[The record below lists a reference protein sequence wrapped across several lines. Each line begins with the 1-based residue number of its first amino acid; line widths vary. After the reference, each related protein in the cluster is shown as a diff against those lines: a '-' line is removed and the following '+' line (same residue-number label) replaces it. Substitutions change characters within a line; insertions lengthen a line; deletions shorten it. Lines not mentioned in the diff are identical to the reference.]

1 MIVVDTG
8 PLVALFNPQDAD
20 HAGCRE
26 VFEAI
31 NERLYTTEAV
41 LTEAFHLLNHS
52 AGGLM
57 EFILQGCIE
66 ITSLDIEDMA
76 RAFELM
82 DKYADCPMD
91 FADASL
97 VVLAERLRTLSVFTI
112 DNRDFNIYRIRIGH
126 EDRYPE
132 ILQ

>member
-1 MIVVDTG
+1 
-8 PLVALFNPQDAD
+8 
-20 HAGCRE
+20 
-26 VFEAI
+26 
-31 NERLYTTEAV
+31 
-41 LTEAFHLLNHS
+41 
-52 AGGLM
+52 M